1 MNKNAQE
8 AVNQHEMVA
17 LPNGKEAPVLVANL
31 NEGIDLVIVSKNVLS
46 YLTKLLPKASVR
58 DIIMSHV
65 GNCNSL
71 KYKEGATI
79 EEFVE
84 ILRAELEFHESIN
97 IIKEYVG
104 DVKPAYV
111 KPNKP
116 TPEPTVDENWK
127 KS

>member
-79 EEFVE
+79 EEFVD

-97 IIKEYVG
+97 IIKEYVS
-104 DVKPAYV
+104 DV

-116 TPEPTVDENWK
+116 TPKPTVDENWK
-127 KS
+127 NS

>member
-97 IIKEYVG
+97 IIKEYVS
-104 DVKPAYV
+104 DV

-116 TPEPTVDENWK
+116 TPEPTVDENWIIK

>member
-31 NEGIDLVIVSKNVLS
+31 NESIDLVIVSKNVLS

-58 DIIMSHV
+58 NIIMAHV
-65 GNCNSL
+65 GNCNNL

-79 EEFVE
+79 EEFVD
-84 ILRAELEFHESIN
+84 ILRAELEFHTSVN
-97 IIKEYVG
+97 IIQEYIG
-104 DVKPAYV
+104 STAK
-111 KPNKP
+111 
-116 TPEPTVDENWK
+116 PEPIPVYEEMRPEQVYP